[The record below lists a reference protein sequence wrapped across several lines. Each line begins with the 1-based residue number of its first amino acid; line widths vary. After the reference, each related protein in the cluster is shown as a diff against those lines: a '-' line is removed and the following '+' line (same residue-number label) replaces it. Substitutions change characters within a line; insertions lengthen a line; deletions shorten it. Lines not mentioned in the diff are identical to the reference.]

1 MQDANPV
8 LAPTLPVAEI
18 ERSDFDPHQSIKSQ
32 EAVLGEHLGD
42 GFFLQMEP
50 VLVQRDRTGRIMRTV
65 PMHEAMLLAEK
76 AREEAAK
83 LPPKIGRTKPILHP
97 LPTSERE
104 KLAGILANRLFA
116 WYDEQPPS
124 PTTYNPIHDGIPEL
138 PPSAD
143 KALAKPLPGT
153 KLYPASR
160 FEVYEWLR
168 RVVAARITMTNM
180 KKGIKGHVPDLS
192 DYKVTIQVHAAKE

>member
-1 MQDANPV
+1 MQDANS
-8 LAPTLPVAEI
+8 LPVAEI

-65 PMHEAMLLAEK
+65 PIHEAMLIVEK
-76 AREEAAK
+76 AQEQAAK
-83 LPPKIGRTKPILHP
+83 VPPVIGRTKPILHP

-104 KLAGILANRLFA
+104 KLAGILANRLFQ
-116 WYDEQPPS
+116 WYDEQS
-124 PTTYNPIHDGIPEL
+124 PDSGVYNPLYDGIPDL
-138 PPSAD
+138 PPGAD

-153 KLYPASR
+153 KLYYATR
-160 FEVYEWLR
+160 FEVYDWLR
-168 RVVAARITMTNM
+168 RVVAARITMVNT
-180 KKGIKGHVPDLS
+180 KKGIKGHQPDLS
-192 DYKVTIQVHAAKE
+192 DYKVSIQVHAAKE